1 MANRLKGEVC
11 CAQNI
16 PKTKYIYGLIWNSF
30 VSYQSTKKKQFSVH
44 MYKYNWKGRRR
55 ETIVNFSINQTG
67 NKVNQKRQSKS
78 HQIFKFFDVWLWLR
92 FIITPLHCIESLF
105 SLRYWNESVTW
116 TYILL
121 TFRVLWNNKTIC
133 STSSCKFTKN
143 VDLYYTLIRQE

>member
-1 MANRLKGEVC
+1 MRYVVHKIYQKQNTFMVWFGILLFLINRRR
-11 CAQNI
+11 
-16 PKTKYIYGLIWNSF
+16 
-30 VSYQSTKKKQFSVH
+30 KKQFSVH

-105 SLRYWNESVTW
+105 SLRYWKESVTW

-133 STSSCKFTKN
+133 STSSSEFTMN